1 MASREPNFKREDEDD
16 VDEEVDDLSYK
27 SQKDA
32 IIFAIDVSTSM
43 LERPPPSKSRKADQD
58 SAVSAALRCAYQI
71 MQQRI
76 ITQPKDMMG
85 ILLFGTEKS
94 KFREAAGDGDG
105 DDDKHIDR
113 EDGSKETQGGGL
125 ANIRHRGP
133 GYPHCYLFMDLDV
146 PAAEDVKAL
155 KELVEEGEDPDE
167 VLTPAPASQRV
178 AMSNVLFCANQ
189 VFTTNAA
196 NFGSRRLFII
206 TDNDD
211 PHAGDKAARSAA
223 AVRAKDLYDLGV
235 VIELFPISRAG
246 QPAFDLNKFYDD
258 IIYRDAADQD
268 ALDGGGHSHDSS
280 SSSNVAKASDRVST
294 SRSGDGLTL
303 LASLVSNISAKQTP
317 KRSYFSNLTFEVA
330 PGLNIS
336 VKGYILLNR
345 QKPARTCYVWLGG
358 EHAQIATGQT
368 TRIDAESARTV
379 EAGETKKAYKFGGEY
394 VYFAPDELKAL
405 KEWPFP
411 DGWKGKGLRII
422 GFKPS
427 VLIPPWASVKRST
440 FIYPSEEDYV
450 GSTRVFAALWQK
462 LRRSG
467 KVAIAW
473 FVPRVNANPLLVAI
487 MPSGGGSR
495 ADGEQGEG
503 ESGGNDDND
512 DNDNSREPANPMQ
525 LPAGLWLYP
534 LPFAEDIRR
543 VDDGGPPLPT
553 CDRITD
559 LMKPVIENLF
569 LPKTAYNPAKYPNPS
584 LQWHYK
590 ILQTMALE
598 EEVPEHGEDLT
609 LPKYKA
615 IAKRVGGSL
624 AELKG
629 VIDEEARAL
638 TSKRAVKRGGD
649 SDDDEGGDAKG
660 KPLAKRPKKAAAAAG
675 ASATGGAGK
684 MTAKDLRNAVNND
697 KLQSMQVAVLKEIL
711 AARDQPT
718 SGRKADLIERIEQWV
733 EANL

>member
-1 MASREPNFKREDEDD
+1 
-16 VDEEVDDLSYK
+16 
-27 SQKDA
+27 
-32 IIFAIDVSTSM
+32 M
-43 LERPPPSKSRKADQD
+43 LEKPPPSKSRKADQD

-94 KFREAAGDGDG
+94 KFRSSESDDDKDGDG
-105 DDDKHIDR
+105 DS
-113 EDGSKETQGGGL
+113 GSNSKETQNGGL
-125 ANIRHRGP
+125 AIRHRGP
-133 GYPHCYLFMDLDV
+133 GYPHCYLFLDLDV
-146 PAAEDVKAL
+146 PAAEDVNAL
-155 KELVEEGEDPDE
+155 KTLVEEGEDPDE
-167 VLTPAPASQRV
+167 VLTPASPSDGV

-211 PHAGDKAARSAA
+211 PHSGDKAARSAA

-235 VIELFPISRAG
+235 IIELFPISREG
-246 QPAFDLNKFYDD
+246 QPKFDLSKFYDD
-258 IIYRDAADQD
+258 IIYRDAADQA
-268 ALDGGGHSHDSS
+268 ALEGDKAKAGDNDS
-280 SSSNVAKASDRVST
+280 VAKASDRVST
-294 SRSGDGLTL
+294 SKSGDGLTL

-317 KRSYFSNLTFEVA
+317 KRSYFSNLTFEIA
-330 PGLNIS
+330 PGLDIS
-336 VKGYILLNR
+336 VKGYVLLNR
-345 QKPARTCYVWLGG
+345 QKPARTCYVSLGG
-358 EHAQIATGQT
+358 ERAQIATSQT
-368 TRIDAESARTV
+368 TRVDADSARTI

-405 KEWPFP
+405 KEWSFP

-422 GFKPS
+422 GFKPR

-450 GSTRVFAALWQK
+450 GSTRVFSALWQK
-462 LRRSG
+462 LRKSD

-473 FVPRVNANPLLVAI
+473 FVPRANANPLLVAV
-487 MPSGGGSR
+487 MPSGGGP
-495 ADGEQGEG
+495 AEG
-503 ESGGNDDND
+503 EEGEDGQEGGSSGDGY
-512 DNDNSREPANPMQ
+512 ANPMQ

-543 VDDGGPPLPT
+543 VDDRPPPT
-553 CDRITD
+553 TSDRLTD
-559 LMKPVIENLF
+559 LMKPIVENLF
-569 LPKTAYNPAKYPNPS
+569 LPKTVYNPSKYPNPS

-590 ILQTMALE
+590 ILQTLALE
-598 EEVPEHGEDLT
+598 DEVPEKPEDLT

-629 VIDEEARAL
+629 VIDEEAREL
-638 TSKRAVKRGGD
+638 MSKRAVKRGGD
-649 SDDDEGGDAKG
+649 SDDEAAS

-675 ASATGGAGK
+675 GAGGGAGK
-684 MTAKDLRNAVNND
+684 MTAKDLRAAVDND
-697 KLQSMQVAVLKEIL
+697 KLQSLQVAVLKEIL

-733 EANL
+733 ETNM

>member
-1 MASREPNFKREDEDD
+1 
-16 VDEEVDDLSYK
+16 
-27 SQKDA
+27 
-32 IIFAIDVSTSM
+32 M

-94 KFREAAGDGDG
+94 KFRESDEDADDDGD
-105 DDDKHIDR
+105 K
-113 EDGSKETQGGGL
+113 KETQNGGL
-125 ANIRHRGP
+125 TIRHQGP
-133 GYPHCYLFMDLDV
+133 GYPHCYLFLDLDV
-146 PAAEDVKAL
+146 PAAEDVNAL
-155 KELVEEGEDPDE
+155 KNLVEEGVDPDD
-167 VLTPAPASQRV
+167 VLTPAPASQSV

-235 VIELFPISRAG
+235 VIELFPISREG
-246 QPAFDLNKFYDD
+246 QPRFDLTKFYDD
-258 IIYRDAADQD
+258 IIYRDAADQ
-268 ALDGGGHSHDSS
+268 AGVQDGAKAGDNDD
-280 SSSNVAKASDRVST
+280 NVTKASDRVMT

-317 KRSYFSNLTFEVA
+317 KRSYFSNLNFEIA
-330 PGLNIS
+330 PGLDIS

-358 EHAQIATGQT
+358 ERAQIATSQT
-368 TRIDAESARTV
+368 TRVDADTARTV
-379 EAGETKKAYKFGGEY
+379 EAGETKKAYKFGGEF

-405 KEWPFP
+405 KEWSFP
-411 DGWKGKGLRII
+411 DGWKSKGLRII
-422 GFKPS
+422 GFKPR

-450 GSTRVFAALWQK
+450 GSTRVFSALWQK
-462 LRRSG
+462 LRRSD

-473 FVPRVNANPLLVAI
+473 FVPRANANPLLVAI
-487 MPSGGGSR
+487 MPSGGGVP
-495 ADGEQGEG
+495 DGEEG
-503 ESGGNDDND
+503 KGDE
-512 DNDNSREPANPMQ
+512 EYANPMQ

-543 VDDGGPPLPT
+543 VDDGRPPLPT
-553 CDRITD
+553 SDRLTD
-559 LMKPVIENLF
+559 LLKPIVENLF
-569 LPKTAYNPAKYPNPS
+569 LPKTVYNPSKYANPS

-590 ILQTMALE
+590 ILQTFALE

-629 VIDEEARAL
+629 AIDEEAREL
-638 TSKRAVKRGGD
+638 VSKRAVKRGGD
-649 SDDDEGGDAKG
+649 SDDEDAG
-660 KPLAKRPKKAAAAAG
+660 AGSKPLAKRPKKAAAA
-675 ASATGGAGK
+675 SGGAGAGAGK
-684 MTAKDLRNAVNND
+684 ITAKDLRSAVDND

-733 EANL
+733 ESNL